1 MDLSIRTGYT
11 GSVVQAVSR
20 GVHIAITT
28 KGHQILLDC
37 DLTCHETC
45 IAGTDQ
51 DENQIEI
58 PYSDIDFVAVQ
69 NPTGD
74 L

>member
-1 MDLSIRTGYT
+1 MDLSIRQDLQKAL
-11 GSVVQAVSR
+11 VQAVSQ
-20 GVHIAITT
+20 GVRIAITT

-37 DLTCHETC
+37 DLTCHEIC

-51 DENQIEI
+51 DGNQIEI
-58 PYSDIDFVAVQ
+58 PYSDIDSVAVQ
-69 NPTGD
+69 NSIGD